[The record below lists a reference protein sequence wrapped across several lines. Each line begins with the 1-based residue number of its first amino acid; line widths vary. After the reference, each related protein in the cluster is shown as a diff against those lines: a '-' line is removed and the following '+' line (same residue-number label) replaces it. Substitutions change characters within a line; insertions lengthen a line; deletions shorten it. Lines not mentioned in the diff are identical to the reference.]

1 MKKDTRP
8 IYTLD
13 LETDPFLYDRVPKP
27 FAAGFYDG
35 HKFVHTWGKSC
46 IPQMARV
53 LKEYPPGIIYA
64 HNGGKFD
71 FHYLLDWADGE
82 CKIINN
88 RIVTMPTNTG
98 HEMRDSYAIL
108 PTPLAKFGTD
118 AKDEIDYA
126 KLEKPVREKHK
137 PEIIRYL
144 KKDCVSLWHYV
155 ASFIEEFGVKLT
167 IGGTAMGQLRKF
179 HQFES
184 LEKITDFLL
193 RDFYFGGRVQCFEKG
208 VFSGDF
214 KMYDTISMYPSA
226 MKNFL
231 HPLDLPSS
239 DGVRVTK
246 NTAFLVVEGENLGAF
261 CKRDKNGSLRF
272 DINKGVFFVTIHE
285 WEQALALGLFKPE
298 RVHKTVN
305 FNNQG
310 SFADFVDHFFSR
322 RKRAQ
327 DNHDDART
335 LFYKLVLNSA
345 YGKFAQNPLDFKDYQ
360 IISVNRIIP
369 IGWNVEMIWDGKW
382 YLISQPSSARVY
394 YNVATAASIT
404 GAARS
409 LMMKA
414 IHTAKRPLYC
424 DTDSLICEN
433 LPGVRETKELGTWK
447 YEGSGNRL
455 AIAGKKM
462 YALFDDKTCVKSAS
476 KGVKISPEEIEEI
489 ANGGEV
495 YWQNIAPAFS
505 IKRATKFIARTV
517 RMT

>member
-8 IYTLD
+8 IYTID
-13 LETDPFLYDRVPKP
+13 LETDPFLYDRVPEP
-27 FAAGFYDG
+27 FAAGLFTG
-35 HKFVHTWGKSC
+35 TKFIYTWGKSC
-46 IPQMARV
+46 IAQMERE
-53 LKEYPPGIIYA
+53 LEQLEPGIIYA

-71 FHYLLDWADGE
+71 FHYLLDWAEGD
-82 CKIINN
+82 CKVINN
-88 RIVTMPTNTG
+88 RIVTMPTKMG
-98 HEMRDSYAIL
+98 HELRDSYAIL

-126 KLEKPVREKHK
+126 KLEKPVRNKNK

-179 HQFES
+179 HDFES
-184 LEKITDFLL
+184 LEKVTDFML
-193 RDFYFGGRVQCFEKG
+193 RDYYFGGRVQCFEKG
-208 VFSGDF
+208 VATGDF
-214 KMYDTISMYPSA
+214 KVYDVNSMYPFA

-231 HPLDLPSS
+231 HPLDMPTS
-239 DGVRVTK
+239 DGKRVSK
-246 NTAFLVVEGENLGAF
+246 NTAFLMVEGVNYGAF

-272 DINKGVFFVTIHE
+272 DIGEGVFCITIHE
-285 WEQALALGLFKPE
+285 WEQALALDLFKPKRIHE
-298 RVHKTVN
+298 TVN
-305 FNNQG
+305 FASQG
-310 SFADFVDHFFSR
+310 TFADFVDHFFSR
-322 RKRAQ
+322 RQRAQ
-327 DNHDDART
+327 ANNDDART

-360 IISVNRIIP
+360 IIPCNRIIP
-369 IGWNVEMIWDGKW
+369 IGWEVEMIWEGKW
-382 YLISQPSSARVY
+382 FLISHPSKARIY

-414 IHTAKRPLYC
+414 IHTSKRPMYC
-424 DTDSLICEN
+424 DTDSLICED
-433 LPGVRETKELGTWK
+433 LPGVEKSKQLGAWK
-447 YEGSGNRL
+447 FEGEGNRL

-462 YALFDDKTCVKSAS
+462 YALFDGNKCVKSAS